1 MVPQWLMSVY
11 VVCFLGLSGCATVEG
26 TAMGAKKDAEAAWAY
41 MNDEDHWIKKTDNWM
56 KEHLW

>member
-1 MVPQWLMSVY
+1 MAMVMISL
-11 VVCFLGLSGCATVEG
+11 LGLSGCATVEG
-26 TAMGAKKDAEAAWAY
+26 TVTGAKKDAGAVWGY